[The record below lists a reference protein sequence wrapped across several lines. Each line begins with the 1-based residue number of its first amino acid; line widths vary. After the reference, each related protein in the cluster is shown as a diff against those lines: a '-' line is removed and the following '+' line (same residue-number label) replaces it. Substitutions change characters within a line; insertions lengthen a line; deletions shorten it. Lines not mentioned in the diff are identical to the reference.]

1 MNNKGFT
8 LVELIATIAL
18 LAVIAVISF
27 VSITEVIN
35 QSKISDCENT
45 IRSIMSAT
53 KDYVSDNRYNI
64 RVSGTKEYL
73 DDVFEIKKTGSQ
85 KYIDINAN
93 NLISKDYLSSP
104 IVDPFDNE
112 VEIDPNNI
120 KIRVYLQNDYTI
132 GYTPLNSADNTNDI
146 LIKNNSGNE
155 VKCDSKQW

>member
-35 QSKISDCENT
+35 QSKISDCE
-45 IRSIMSAT
+45 
-53 KDYVSDNRYNI
+53 NRYNI

-112 VEIDPNNI
+112 IEIDPNNI
-120 KIRVYLQNDYTI
+120 KIRVYLQSDYTI